1 MTESKISSAVN
12 SMIQTERMH
21 KHLLD
26 STVSS
31 IGIHRTHHRILIYI
45 SRNNPLSSQ
54 KALAD
59 HIGVSAAAIT
69 GALKKLEADGY
80 VKRVQGSDNRFN
92 NVEITESGRALLE
105 STKALFI
112 AVDTSLFEGFSDDEL
127 DGYIAILEKI
137 QSNIKKRIPCAAEGR
152 CYNINEKMV

>member
-12 SMIQTERMH
+12 TMIQTERMH

-26 STVSS
+26 STASS
-31 IGIHRTHHRILIYI
+31 ISIHRTHHRILIYI
-45 SRNNPLSSQ
+45 ARNNPLDSQ

-59 HIGVSAAAIT
+59 HIGVSPAAIT
-69 GALKKLEADGY
+69 GALKRLEADGY

-105 STKALFI
+105 STKALFLS
-112 AVDTSLFEGFSDDEL
+112 VDTSLFEGFTDDEL
-127 DGYIAILEKI
+127 DGYVSMLEKI
-137 QSNIKKRIPCAAEGR
+137 QSNIKKRLPGAMEGR
-152 CYNINEKMV
+152 CDKVK

>member
-1 MTESKISSAVN
+1 MTESRISSAVN

-45 SRNNPLSSQ
+45 AHNNPLSSQ

-59 HIGVSAAAIT
+59 HIGISPAAIT

-92 NVEITESGRALLE
+92 NVEITEAGRALLE

-112 AVDTSLFEGFSDDEL
+112 SVDTSLFEGFTDDEL
-127 DGYIAILEKI
+127 EGYVSMLEKI
-137 QSNIKKRIPCAAEGR
+137 QSNIKKRIPCAMEGR
-152 CYNINEKMV
+152 CDNTK